1 MTSRIQ
7 KVLVRGRWAQTDRV
21 KLRDLFTPA
30 EVIFVARN
38 DAAAMKAALET
49 CDVAIIDGVLDE
61 RFLHAPRLKW
71 AHCDQSGLDGY
82 APQALADHALVVTSS
97 KGRSGPVLAE
107 HAVFFML
114 SLCYDAGR
122 FMHAQR
128 RRVWGI
134 RGQDVM
140 RGLYGKRLCI
150 LGLGATGTCLAE
162 QATAFGMEVVAYRRQ
177 DIASSVAGVQVF
189 SQEAGNALKEAMQGA
204 DILAVCAAL
213 NDTSYHLVG
222 EDELSVMTP
231 GARLVNVA
239 RAQIVNEAA
248 LLAALKSGHLSGAG
262 LDVVEPNE
270 PLAPWHPMWR
280 APNVILTPHIT
291 PQMPDRVQ
299 RSLDL
304 IAANKARFEAGQPLE
319 QVFTRQD
326 VFTPR
331 QAPRAFKG
339 RHRFMQVWQSVFRRG
354 I

>member
-1 MTSRIQ
+1 MSNIK
-7 KVLVRGRWAQTDRV
+7 KVLARVRWTESDRA
-21 KLRDLFTPA
+21 KLCHLFSPA
-30 EVIFVARN
+30 EVVFVDRED
-38 DAAAMKAALET
+38 DAGMNAALDV
-49 CDVAIIDGVLDE
+49 CDVAIIDGVLDD

-71 AHCDQSGLDGY
+71 VHCDQSGLDGY
-82 APQALADHALVVTSS
+82 APQKLADHSLVVTSS

-114 SLCYDAGR
+114 SLSYDAAR
-122 FMHAQR
+122 FMRAQR

-134 RGQDVM
+134 RGQEGL

-162 QATAFGMEVVAYRRQ
+162 QAKAFGMEVVAYRRQ
-177 DIASSVAGVQVF
+177 AIASEIPGVRVF
-189 SQEAGNALKEAMQGA
+189 SQAAGDALKDAMQGA

-222 EDELSVMTP
+222 AEELAVMAP
-231 GARLVNVA
+231 GATLVNVA
-239 RAQIVNEAA
+239 RAQIVDEAA
-248 LLAALKSGHLSGAG
+248 LMAALTSGQLSGAG

-280 APNVILTPHIT
+280 ARNVILTPHVT

-304 IAANKARFEAGQPLE
+304 IAANKERFETGQSLE
-319 QVFTRQD
+319 QVFTHQD

-331 QAPRAFKG
+331 QRPRAFKG
-339 RHRFMQVWQSVFRRG
+339 RHRFMQAWQAVFRRG

>member
-1 MTSRIQ
+1 MAKIH
-7 KVLVRGRWAQTDRV
+7 KVLARVRWAESDRA
-21 KLRDLFTPA
+21 KLSELFTPA
-30 EVIFVARN
+30 EIVFVERED
-38 DAAAMKAALET
+38 DAGMKAALES

-61 RFLHAPRLKW
+61 RFLNAPGLKW

-82 APQALADHALVVTSS
+82 APQILADHPLVVTSS

-114 SLCYDAGR
+114 SLCYDAAR
-122 FMHAQR
+122 LMRAQR

-134 RGQDVM
+134 EGQESL

-162 QATAFGMEVVAYRRQ
+162 QAKAFGMEIVAYRRQ
-177 DIASSVAGVQVF
+177 DIASTVPGVQVF
-189 SQEAGNALKEAMQGA
+189 SQAAGDAVKDAMQGA

-213 NDTSYHLVG
+213 NDTSYHIVG
-222 EDELSVMTP
+222 AEELAVMAP
-231 GARLVNVA
+231 GATLVNVA
-239 RAQIVNEAA
+239 RAQIVDETALMAA
-248 LLAALKSGHLSGAG
+248 LQSGQLSGAG

-280 APNVILTPHIT
+280 APNVIMTPHIT

-304 IAANKARFEAGQPLE
+304 IAANKARFEAGQPLQ
-319 QVFTRQD
+319 QVFTDQD

-331 QAPRAFKG
+331 QTPRAFKG
-339 RHRFMQVWQSVFRRG
+339 RHRFMQAWQAVFQRG